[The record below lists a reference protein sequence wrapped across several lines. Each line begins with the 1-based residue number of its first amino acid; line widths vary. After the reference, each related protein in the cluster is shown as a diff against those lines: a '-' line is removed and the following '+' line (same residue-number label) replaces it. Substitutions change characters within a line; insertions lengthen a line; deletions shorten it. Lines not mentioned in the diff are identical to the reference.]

1 MNSMRSFASQDLRR
15 AMANASVSAYYG
27 KGKNLRDNTWQ
38 GVGADI
44 QRRLA
49 CGDLN
54 PDLRFLSFADR
65 VMTTEGWIVLTHVLH
80 QLSSCSSL
88 DLQRCGIKDIDSLIR
103 MLPHFVHKTKCF
115 NLGGNTLSTRSVR
128 KIMDCMTAAYAHVR
142 PSWLGIGADAQAG
155 AMKSITK
162 SACNPHHPRGC
173 LCSKPSVVHV
183 VRCLPKFNR
192 VAQAEWESEHLRPVE
207 QSAKEKKGL
216 AKPLVD
222 PPLICHMNWPTLPI
236 SIGKTSSTPSTQTP
250 SGGDSPNA
258 QRNGVDCVASTLQM
272 DAFCSGDA
280 CKPYQR
286 VPATTDAVGRIAPAL
301 LEGAASRKKQQT
313 IDPDP
318 LMAYV
323 SSEKRAHEVEMMC
336 NIARLCD
343 ILVAPLEAAA
353 RFARSQA
360 CIALAAL
367 QADRK
372 LNCWLL
378 GERMLLLAA
387 SAEGRL
393 VLVDLTESA
402 SRGDLV
408 DAHGAP
414 ACGAYP
420 LRDFD
425 FRATALRFEARSD
438 QHELATK
445 GGELLEINQEHTT
458 HLAAGWVAAR
468 HIGASAYL
476 WFPLDYCQIDFNAKP
491 EVA

>member
-1 MNSMRSFASQDLRR
+1 MAS
-15 AMANASVSAYYG
+15 ASVSAYYG
-27 KGKNLRDNTWQ
+27 KGKNLRNDTWQ

-49 CGDLN
+49 CGDLS

-65 VMTTEGWIVLTHVLH
+65 VMTAEGWTVLMHVLH
-80 QLSSCSSL
+80 QLNSCSSL
-88 DLQRCGIKDIDSLIR
+88 DLQHCGIKDVHSLVR
-103 MLPHFVHKTKCF
+103 MLPQFVHKTKCL
-115 NLGGNTLSTRSVR
+115 NLGGNNLSTRSVR
-128 KIMDCMTAAYAHVR
+128 KITDSMTVAYAHVR

-155 AMKSITK
+155 AMKSIVE
-162 SACNPHHPRGC
+162 SACHPHHPRGC

-183 VRCLPKFNR
+183 VRRLPRFDP
-192 VAQAEWESEHLRPVE
+192 VAKAEWESEHLRPLE
-207 QSAKEKKGL
+207 QSAAEGKGL
-216 AKPLVD
+216 AKPLVE
-222 PPLICHMNWPTLPI
+222 PPLFGHMNWPTLPI

-250 SGGDSPNA
+250 SGGDSPNE
-258 QRNGVDCVASTLQM
+258 QRNGFDCVVRMLPM
-272 DAFCSGDA
+272 DASYSDNA
-280 CKPYQR
+280 CKPYQG
-286 VPATTDAVGRIAPAL
+286 VPATANAVGRIAPAL
-301 LEGAASRKKQQT
+301 LEGAASRKEPQAV
-313 IDPDP
+313 DSGA

-323 SSEKRAHEVEMMC
+323 SSEKRAHEVEMMSR
-336 NIARLCD
+336 IARLCD
-343 ILVAPLEAAA
+343 ILAAPLEAAA

-360 CIALAAL
+360 CLALAAL

-387 SAEGRL
+387 SVEGRL
-393 VLVDLTESA
+393 VLVDLAESA
-402 SRGDLV
+402 SRGVVV
-408 DAHGAP
+408 DARGAP
-414 ACGAYP
+414 ACGACP

-438 QHELATK
+438 QHELAAK

-468 HIGASAYL
+468 HVGASAYL
-476 WFPLDYCQIDFNAKP
+476 WFPLDCCHIDFNARP